1 MIYIDSTN
9 LTIIYKK
16 LKREPG
22 NYAGFKHWF
31 GILVTNANDAHREA
45 KVMYLD
51 HRVTVKIA
59 RVLNMIDMSALL
71 LDSSG
76 NVILPEGDQRTF
88 TIPEEAL
95 ANPTTPFIYGAMTLI
110 GTSDDQPV
118 FVCLHGDSD
127 DIKKCAVLC
136 AELINVLMREDMSHS
151 NREQSLRQMLRGD
164 VEGAEFE
171 SLAAEHNIPVKM
183 NRCVLYF
190 YFQDMEVET
199 AIRVMMDAVDSEHDI
214 VTEVGHHSVAML
226 KAVDEDADFDELE
239 EYANAFESSFLTETG
254 TTVFIG
260 ISDPRTDLVAIPE
273 AFAEARSAIN
283 VGRVYHSN
291 KRVFVY
297 RNLLLERFLN
307 EVSPQL
313 GASYNSRIFNRKT
326 ARLFND
332 EMIHTIE
339 TFFDNSLN
347 LSETA
352 RKLYIHRNTLV
363 YRLEKVQ
370 HAIGLDLRN
379 FDDAVTFKMMMLLGK
394 GEGNRRLRL

>member
-1 MIYIDSTN
+1 
-9 LTIIYKK
+9 
-16 LKREPG
+16 
-22 NYAGFKHWF
+22 
-31 GILVTNANDAHREA
+31 
-45 KVMYLD
+45 MYLD

-71 LDSSG
+71 LDSNG

-110 GTSDDQPV
+110 GTSDEQPV
-118 FVCLHGDSD
+118 FVCLHGDSE

-136 AELINVLMREDMSHS
+136 AELINVLMREDMSHT

-164 VEGAEFE
+164 VKGAEFE
-171 SLAAEHNIPVKM
+171 SLADEHNIPIHL

-190 YFQDMEVET
+190 YFQDMEVEA
-199 AIRVMMDAVDSEHDI
+199 AIRVMMDALDGENDI
-214 VTEVGHHSVAML
+214 VTEVGHHAVAML
-226 KAVDEDADFDELE
+226 KAVDEDADFVELE
-239 EYANAFESSFLTETG
+239 EYADAFESSFLTETG
-254 TTVFIG
+254 ATVFIG
-260 ISDPRTDLVAIPE
+260 ISDPCKDLAAIPE
-273 AFAEARSAIN
+273 AFAEARNAIN
-283 VGRVYHSN
+283 VGRVYHPN
-291 KRVFVY
+291 KHVFLY

-307 EVSPQL
+307 EVSPEL
-313 GASYNSRIFNRKT
+313 GASYNAMIFNRKT

-394 GEGNRRLRL
+394 GEGSRRLRL

>member
-1 MIYIDSTN
+1 
-9 LTIIYKK
+9 
-16 LKREPG
+16 
-22 NYAGFKHWF
+22 
-31 GILVTNANDAHREA
+31 
-45 KVMYLD
+45 MYLD

-71 LDSSG
+71 LDASG

-95 ANPTTPFIYGAMTLI
+95 ANPTLPFIYGAMTLI
-110 GTSDDQPV
+110 GTSDEQPV

-151 NREQSLRQMLRGD
+151 SREQSLRQMLRGD
-164 VEGAEFE
+164 VEGAELE
-171 SLAAEHNIPVKM
+171 SLAAEHSIPIQM

-199 AIRVMMDAVDSEHDI
+199 AIRMMADAVDDEKDI
-214 VTEVGHHSVAML
+214 VTEVGHHAVAML
-226 KAVDEDADFDELE
+226 KCVAEDVDFEELE
-239 EYANAFESSFLTETG
+239 EYAKAVESSFLTEAG

-260 ISDPRTDLVAIPE
+260 ISDPRLELAAIPE
-273 AFAEARSAIN
+273 AFSEARSAIN
-283 VGRVYHSN
+283 VGRIYHGN
-291 KRVFVY
+291 KHVFMY
-297 RNLLLERFLN
+297 RNLLLERFLSA
-307 EVSPQL
+307 VSPEL
-313 GASYNSRIFNRKT
+313 GASYNALIFNRKT

-394 GEGNRRLRL
+394 GENSRRMRL

>member
-1 MIYIDSTN
+1 
-9 LTIIYKK
+9 
-16 LKREPG
+16 
-22 NYAGFKHWF
+22 
-31 GILVTNANDAHREA
+31 
-45 KVMYLD
+45 MYLD

-59 RVLNMIDMSALL
+59 RVLNMIDLSALL
-71 LDSSG
+71 LDASG

-95 ANPTTPFIYGAMTLI
+95 QNPTVPFIYGAMTLI
-110 GTSDDQPV
+110 GTSDEQPV
-118 FVCLHGDSD
+118 FVCLHGDSED
-127 DIKKCAVLC
+127 VKKCAMLC
-136 AELINVLMREDMSHS
+136 AELINVLMREDLSHS
-151 NREQSLRQMLRGD
+151 SREQALRQMLRGD

-171 SLAAEHNIPVKM
+171 SLATEHGIPMRM

-199 AIRVMMDAVDSEHDI
+199 ALRMMMDAMDGEHDMI
-214 VTEVGHHSVAML
+214 TEVGHHSVAML
-226 KAVDEDADFDELE
+226 KALDGEADYTELE

-260 ISDPRTDLVAIPE
+260 ISDPRVELVALPE

-283 VGRVYHSN
+283 VGRIYHGN
-291 KRVFVY
+291 KHVFVY
-297 RNLLLERFLN
+297 RNLLLERFLSD
-307 EVSPQL
+307 VSPEL
-313 GASYNSRIFNRKT
+313 GVSYNSRIFNRGT

-394 GEGNRRLRL
+394 GENSRRLRL

>member
-1 MIYIDSTN
+1 
-9 LTIIYKK
+9 
-16 LKREPG
+16 
-22 NYAGFKHWF
+22 
-31 GILVTNANDAHREA
+31 
-45 KVMYLD
+45 MYLD

-59 RVLNMIDMSALL
+59 RILSMIDMSALL
-71 LDSSG
+71 LDASG
-76 NVILPEGDQRTF
+76 NVILPEGDHRTF

-95 ANPTTPFIYGAMTLI
+95 QNPTIPFIYGAMTLI
-110 GTSDDQPV
+110 GTSEEQPV
-118 FVCLHGDSD
+118 FVCLHGDSED
-127 DIKKCAVLC
+127 VKKCAVLC
-136 AELINVLMREDMSHS
+136 AELINVMMREDMSHS
-151 NREQSLRQMLRGD
+151 SREQALRLMLRGE

-171 SLAAEHNIPVKM
+171 SMAAEHGIAMQM

-199 AIRVMMDAVDSEHDI
+199 AIRLMADAMDDEHDMI
-214 VTEVGHHSVAML
+214 TEVGHHSVAML
-226 KAVDEDADFDELE
+226 KAVDEDADFEELE
-239 EYANAFESSFLTETG
+239 EYASAFESSFLTETG
-254 TTVFIG
+254 TTVYIG
-260 ISDPRTDLVAIPE
+260 VSDPRTELVAIPD
-273 AFAEARSAIN
+273 AFAEARAAIN
-283 VGRVYHSN
+283 VGRIYHGN
-291 KRVFVY
+291 KRVFLY
-297 RNLLLERFLN
+297 RNLLLERFLSD
-307 EVSPQL
+307 VSPEL
-313 GASYNSRIFNRKT
+313 GASYNARIFNRKT

-394 GEGNRRLRL
+394 GENSRKLRL

>member
-1 MIYIDSTN
+1 
-9 LTIIYKK
+9 
-16 LKREPG
+16 
-22 NYAGFKHWF
+22 
-31 GILVTNANDAHREA
+31 
-45 KVMYLD
+45 MYLD

-59 RVLNMIDMSALL
+59 RVLNMIDLSALL

-76 NVILPEGDQRTF
+76 NVILPEGDMRTF
-88 TIPEEAL
+88 TMPDEVL
-95 ANPTTPFIYGAMTLI
+95 QNPTIPFVYGAMTLI
-110 GTSDDQPV
+110 GTAEEQPV
-118 FVCLHGDSD
+118 FVCLHGDSED
-127 DIKKCAVLC
+127 VKKCAVLC
-136 AELINVLMREDMSHS
+136 AELINMMMREDMSQT
-151 NREQSLRQMLRGD
+151 NREQSLRLMLRGE

-171 SLAAEHNIPVKM
+171 SLAAEHDIPMQK

-199 AIRVMMDAVDSEHDI
+199 AIQMMGDAMDSEHDLI
-214 VTEVGHHSVAML
+214 TEVGHHSVAML
-226 KAVDEDADFDELE
+226 KAVEEENYAEME

-260 ISDPRTDLVAIPE
+260 ISDPREELMSLPE
-273 AFAEARSAIN
+273 AYEEARNAIN
-283 VGRVYHSN
+283 VGRVYHNN
-291 KRVFVY
+291 KHVFTY
-297 RNLLLERFLN
+297 RSLLLERFLSD
-307 EVSPQL
+307 VSPEM
-313 GASYNSRIFNRKT
+313 GASYNARIFNRKT

-394 GEGNRRLRL
+394 GSAARRFRL

>member
-1 MIYIDSTN
+1 
-9 LTIIYKK
+9 
-16 LKREPG
+16 
-22 NYAGFKHWF
+22 
-31 GILVTNANDAHREA
+31 
-45 KVMYLD
+45 MYLD

-59 RVLNMIDMSALL
+59 RILSMIDMSALL
-71 LDSSG
+71 LDASG
-76 NVILPEGDQRTF
+76 NVILPEGDHRTF

-95 ANPTTPFIYGAMTLI
+95 QNPTIPFIYGAMTLI
-110 GTSDDQPV
+110 GTSEEQPV
-118 FVCLHGDSD
+118 FVCLHGDSED
-127 DIKKCAVLC
+127 VKKCAVLC
-136 AELINVLMREDMSHS
+136 AELINVMMREDMSHS
-151 NREQSLRQMLRGD
+151 SREQALRLMLRGD

-171 SLAAEHNIPVKM
+171 SMAVEHDIPMQM

-199 AIRVMMDAVDSEHDI
+199 AIRLMADAMDDEHDMI
-214 VTEVGHHSVAML
+214 TEVGHHSVAML
-226 KAVDEDADFDELE
+226 KAVDEDADFEELE
-239 EYANAFESSFLTETG
+239 EYASAFESSFLTETG
-254 TTVFIG
+254 TTVYIG
-260 ISDPRTDLVAIPE
+260 VSDPRTELVAIPD
-273 AFAEARSAIN
+273 AFAEARAAIN
-283 VGRVYHSN
+283 VGRIYHGN
-291 KRVFVY
+291 KRVFLY
-297 RNLLLERFLN
+297 RNLLLERFLSD
-307 EVSPQL
+307 VSPEL
-313 GASYNSRIFNRKT
+313 GASYNARIFNRKT

-394 GEGNRRLRL
+394 SENSRRLRL

>member
-1 MIYIDSTN
+1 
-9 LTIIYKK
+9 
-16 LKREPG
+16 
-22 NYAGFKHWF
+22 
-31 GILVTNANDAHREA
+31 
-45 KVMYLD
+45 MYLD

-71 LDSSG
+71 LDASG

-118 FVCLHGDSD
+118 LVCLHGDSD
-127 DIKKCAVLC
+127 DIKKCALLC
-136 AELINVLMREDMSHS
+136 TELINVLMREDMSHS

-171 SLAAEHNIPVKM
+171 SLAAEHNIPIKR

-226 KAVDEDADFDELE
+226 KAVDEDANFAELE

-254 TTVFIG
+254 TTLFIG
-260 ISDPRTDLVAIPE
+260 ISDPRMELTAIPE
-273 AFAEARSAIN
+273 AFSEARSAIN
-283 VGRVYHSN
+283 VGRIYHGN

-313 GASYNSRIFNRKT
+313 GANYNSLIFNRKT

-370 HAIGLDLRN
+370 NAIGLDLRN

-394 GEGNRRLRL
+394 GENNRRMRL

>member
-1 MIYIDSTN
+1 
-9 LTIIYKK
+9 
-16 LKREPG
+16 
-22 NYAGFKHWF
+22 
-31 GILVTNANDAHREA
+31 
-45 KVMYLD
+45 MYLD

-71 LDSSG
+71 LDSGG

-95 ANPTTPFIYGAMTLI
+95 ANPTVPFIYGAMTLI

-136 AELINVLMREDMSHS
+136 AELINVLMREDMSHN

-164 VEGAEFE
+164 VEGTEFE
-171 SLAAEHNIPVKM
+171 SMAAEHNIPVKM

-199 AIRVMMDAVDSEHDI
+199 AIRVMMDAMDSEHDI
-214 VTEVGHHSVAML
+214 ITEVGHHSVAML
-226 KAVDEDADFDELE
+226 KAVDEDADFAELE

-260 ISDPRTDLVAIPE
+260 ISDPRTELVAIPE

-283 VGRVYHSN
+283 VGRVYHAN
-291 KRVFVY
+291 KHVFVY
-297 RNLLLERFLN
+297 RNLLLERFLS

-313 GASYNSRIFNRKT
+313 GASYNSLIFNRKT
-326 ARLFND
+326 ARLFNE

-352 RKLYIHRNTLV
+352 RKLHIHRNTLV

-379 FDDAVTFKMMMLLGK
+379 FDDAMTFRIALMVSEYLKFLERK
-394 GEGNRRLRL
+394 Q